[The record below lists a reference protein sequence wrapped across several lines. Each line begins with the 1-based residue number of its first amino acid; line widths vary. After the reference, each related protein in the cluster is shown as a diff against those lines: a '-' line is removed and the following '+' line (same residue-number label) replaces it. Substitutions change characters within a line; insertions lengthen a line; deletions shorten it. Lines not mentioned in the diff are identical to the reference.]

1 MPKRDEMSGKNAT
14 GHTLPH
20 ISLPIVVEGRY
31 DKSAILGMYSATVI
45 TTEGFGV
52 FNSREKQKL
61 IRRLGEN
68 GIIILTDSDGGG
80 KQIRSFLSGMIERD
94 KLIQLYTPRL
104 EGKEKRKPRPSKE
117 GVLGVEGVGADALR
131 KILDPFVDG
140 ERRPRADWLTP
151 IMMYELGLTG
161 HPSSSVL
168 RDAVALRLG
177 LPRGMSAKA
186 FVAAVGILSK
196 EEELLSAVSCANA
209 AL

>member
-1 MPKRDEMSGKNAT
+1 
-14 GHTLPH
+14 
-20 ISLPIVVEGRY
+20 
-31 DKSAILGMYSATVI
+31 
-45 TTEGFGV
+45 
-52 FNSREKQKL
+52 
-61 IRRLGEN
+61 
-68 GIIILTDSDGGG
+68 
-80 KQIRSFLSGMIERD
+80 
-94 KLIQLYTPRL
+94 
-104 EGKEKRKPRPSKE
+104 
-117 GVLGVEGVGADALR
+117 VLGVEGVGADALR